1 MRLSPITKT
10 FGAAATLAAVL
21 FFGMM
26 IGPKAGRADND
37 KNGAQDE
44 KLMISQGMA
53 ISPVQPNMAGKDP
66 DLVGLGSYLV
76 NAVADC
82 NGCHTS
88 DPNGSEWASAYN
100 PYLLLTPK
108 GPFTGT
114 IKVNPATYLAG
125 GQSFGPFISRN
136 LTPDY
141 RGLPEGG
148 HSLSDF
154 LNIIQNGV
162 DLDGIHPTCGAVAT
176 PGCVPA
182 PLNGAKLQVMPWAVF
197 RNMSIRQLTA
207 IWTYLSSIPVSTT
220 PRFRGLRMPP
230 MNCATHAVSSSE
242 I

>member
-1 MRLSPITKT
+1 MLIS
-10 FGAAATLAAVL
+10 
-21 FFGMM
+21 
-26 IGPKAGRADND
+26 PKAGRASNDN
-37 KNGAQDE
+37 NGSQDE

-66 DLVGLGSYLV
+66 DLVWLGSYLV

-88 DPNGSEWASAYN
+88 DPNGSEWAPANN
-100 PYLLLTPK
+100 PYLLTPPN

-114 IKVNPATYLAG
+114 IKVNPETYLAG
-125 GQSFGPFISRN
+125 GQAFGPFISRN

-162 DLDGIHPTCGAVAT
+162 DLDGIHPTCGAVPTA
-176 PGCVPA
+176 GCVPA
-182 PLNGAKLQVMPWAVF
+182 PLDGSKLQVMPWAVF
-197 RNMSIRQLTA
+197 RNMTIRQLTA
-207 IWTYLSSIPVSTT
+207 IWTYLSAIPCIDNTT
-220 PRFRGLRMPP
+220 LPGPANAPNELR
-230 MNCATHAVSSSE
+230 NTCRE
-242 I
+242 FN